1 MTHTHHYSSCFLG
14 REISRANYYFFH
26 CSIGTIYHYLKS
38 CMFLLISW
46 FRIATDTQTSAK
58 FQLLSA
64 WNATECMDVF
74 RRAGLMHNTIL
85 GTHFHSSL
93 ALMVSVAPGQN
104 FTLHIWGSHSSPPLS
119 CFIQYKKRQRE
130 LDGTENAKT
139 TQKNV
144 GLGVAQLPSMR
155 SFPPVSPPQ
164 TRSVWKADT
173 TLTREEPMAPLKTLA
188 SGYLRQCTYETG
200 ACVYLKLLALRLFLV
215 DKDYLVYSSIQLMD
229 KTLYNIN
236 QTMWWGWGWGGGA
249 AGWSGGTR

>member
-93 ALMVSVAPGQN
+93 ALMVFSSSRSEFH
-104 FTLHIWGSHSSPPLS
+104 FTHLRFALIPTPVLLHPV
-119 CFIQYKKRQRE
+119 
-130 LDGTENAKT
+130 
-139 TQKNV
+139 QKE
-144 GLGVAQLPSMR
+144 A
-155 SFPPVSPPQ
+155 
-164 TRSVWKADT
+164 TRT
-173 TLTREEPMAPLKTLA
+173 
-188 SGYLRQCTYETG
+188 
-200 ACVYLKLLALRLFLV
+200 
-215 DKDYLVYSSIQLMD
+215 
-229 KTLYNIN
+229 
-236 QTMWWGWGWGGGA
+236 
-249 AGWSGGTR
+249 